1 MNKHKVN
8 DTSPKKVY
16 RSLKSRN
23 IHNFTL
29 VELLVVIAIIA
40 ILASMLLPALS
51 SARDKA
57 RSSLCMN
64 NLKQVASYAFM
75 YSGDYDDNMITVNRN
90 GVSINS
96 FMETHWNIVL
106 WHYKNGTKLPAVS
119 APNQPMLTEFMCPS
133 SRLYWKSSSSSIYRF
148 SSNYAIN
155 WQCGIVW
162 SNGSI
167 GSPGMKLGRVKN
179 PSSKMYFS
187 DSGLDN
193 GTGGAYFWTSNALPT
208 RNWQM
213 GFVHGNSK
221 NANAA
226 WVDGHVSSRS
236 FSEISQNAA
245 NSHRNYWMLEN

>member
-8 DTSPKKVY
+8 DTSSKKVY
-16 RSLKSRN
+16 WSLNSRST
-23 IHNFTL
+23 HDFTL
-29 VELLVVIAIIA
+29 IELLVVIAIIA
-40 ILASMLLPALS
+40 ILASMLLPALNN
-51 SARDKA
+51 ARDKA

-90 GVSINS
+90 GVRINS

-119 APNQPMLTEFMCPS
+119 APNQPVLTEFMCPS
-133 SRLYWKSSSSSIYRF
+133 NRIWWKSSSASIYRF
-148 SSNYAIN
+148 SANYAIN
-155 WQCGIVW
+155 WRCGIVW

-179 PSSKMYFS
+179 PSSKIYFS
-187 DSGLDN
+187 DSGYD
-193 GTGGAYFWTSNALPT
+193 GSSAYFWTSHTLPT

-213 GFVHGNSK
+213 GFVHGNGK
-221 NANAA
+221 NTNVV

-236 FSEISQNAA
+236 FTEISQNAA
-245 NSHRNYWMLEN
+245 DSNKNYWMLEN